1 MMVYLFKNYNKLK
14 VAYLPELDGGGSE
27 TYKEFIVI
35 VKKTIGKVDRICEFC
50 AGPSFIGFSLLA
62 EGLCNS
68 LCLVDINPEA
78 IKAIQETI
86 KLNNLQDKVT
96 VYQSDGLSN
105 VPDTEKWDLVV
116 SNPPHFHAKTQEEYK
131 QNIILKDFKWSI
143 HKNFFE
149 DVSNFLK
156 PHSTIIMQECYMACE
171 ENDFLDFLEKG
182 NLKLSETFMF
192 KKPDKQWRDV
202 YYYLVIKNQHNNFIG
217 DEHPVN
223 LVKLNISEIKKQMK
237 LKSWNKYRFEISNDL
252 DDNKTITLLNGAD
265 KNGKDIKVFETENIS
280 PSNKKQS
287 NIFYLT
293 PGSYDLVDYTS
304 KKLLSKIEVKQ

>member
-1 MMVYLFKNYNKLK
+1 MAYLFKNYNGLK
-14 VAYLPELDGGGSE
+14 VAYLPKLDGGGSE

-105 VPDTEKWDLVV
+105 VPKTEKWDLVV

-131 QNIILKDFKWSI
+131 QNIILKDFKLI
-143 HKNFFE
+143 
-149 DVSNFLK
+149 
-156 PHSTIIMQECYMACE
+156 
-171 ENDFLDFLEKG
+171 
-182 NLKLSETFMF
+182 
-192 KKPDKQWRDV
+192 
-202 YYYLVIKNQHNNFIG
+202 YYYEELLLLLMVTYQKELFKHHF
-217 DEHPVN
+217 HFLFLYP
-223 LVKLNISEIKKQMK
+223 L
-237 LKSWNKYRFEISNDL
+237 
-252 DDNKTITLLNGAD
+252 LLNLIFHEKKEID
-265 KNGKDIKVFETENIS
+265 SEL
-280 PSNKKQS
+280 NKLYM
-287 NIFYLT
+287 F
-293 PGSYDLVDYTS
+293 
-304 KKLLSKIEVKQ
+304 